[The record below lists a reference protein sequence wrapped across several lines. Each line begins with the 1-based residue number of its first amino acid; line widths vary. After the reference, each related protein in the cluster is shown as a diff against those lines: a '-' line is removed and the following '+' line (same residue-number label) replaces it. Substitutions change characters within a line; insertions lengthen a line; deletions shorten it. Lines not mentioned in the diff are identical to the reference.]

1 LRPAPVI
8 RTEIGHRLVNAAM
21 RYLLVGVVLASLA
34 GLHVV
39 HELESGEAPGAAVC
53 MAPEAQ
59 RGALRDALLQHLRS
73 H

>member
-1 LRPAPVI
+1 MKYV
-8 RTEIGHRLVNAAM
+8 
-21 RYLLVGVVLASLA
+21 LVGVVLASLA
-34 GLHVV
+34 GLQVF

-59 RGALRDALLQHLRS
+59 RGALRDMLLLHFKS